1 MAELSEVRRRSHTFR
16 ASGRVLTG
24 LPVLALLFSLGVAD
38 ARPAGAATN
47 LVTNPG
53 FETLGTDK
61 FPTCWEQSGWGTNT
75 AAFSVSTKAHTGTKA
90 LQITV
95 TKAGT
100 GDRKAMMA
108 ENTTCAP
115 KVTPGHQYQ
124 LGLSY
129 MTSTPN
135 TTITMFRHDTKTGWQ
150 YWTDLKT
157 LPVTATYKAA
167 SVETPVVPA
176 GTDQV
181 TWGVSIYGVG
191 TLVTDDYTMA
201 DATPATGGTCTAGAA
216 CTAGAWQILPFNAP
230 VRAVHVVL
238 MKDGKVLMV
247 AGSGND
253 PNAFAAGTFTSAV
266 YDPAAGT
273 FKVIPTPTDM
283 FCSGHVQLANGKVL
297 ILGGNAA
304 YPAADG
310 SHGYEGLK
318 SSYEFDPDTETY
330 TKVNDMNDAH
340 WYPSATELG
349 NGDVLAF
356 GGLKADS
363 TGSVTA
369 EDFSAATNS
378 WLPMNKVNQTWSYWG
393 LYPAMILR
401 QDGSLFYTGS
411 HVFGNNIPGTGSAL
425 YNYGTNT
432 VTSVSGLQD
441 PNERDQSMSV
451 LLPPAQNQEVLTVGG
466 GNIDTNVDAN
476 RYTDLI
482 NLSAATPAYTH
493 GPLLPQGTVTGGAKE
508 TGAQG
513 KMYVSL
519 VVLPNGKVLETG
531 GGLHDREDPVYEA
544 SMYDPVANTFTPVA
558 SDQVPR
564 TYHSSAFLLPDGRVM
579 AIGNNPG
586 DGTFD
591 MRVSVYSPPYLF
603 QGARPVI
610 KSVASK
616 EWTYGSTQTVT
627 VDRAI
632 GTAELIRPA
641 AVTHSS
647 DPNQRYVALP
657 VTASG
662 NTLHLN
668 VTSNPNLAPPGWYM
682 LYVTDAKGVPSI
694 ATWVHL
700 T

>member
-1 MAELSEVRRRSHTFR
+1 MVELRRHSRFSRSPER
-16 ASGRVLTG
+16 ILTG
-24 LPVLALLFSLGVAD
+24 LLSVLVLVLALGLAN
-38 ARPAGAATN
+38 ARPAHASAN
-47 LVTNPG
+47 LVVNPG
-53 FETLGTDK
+53 FEQLGSGNW
-61 FPTCWEQSGWGTNT
+61 PVCWEQSGWGSNT
-75 AAFSVSTKAHTGTKA
+75 AAFSVSSQSNTGSHA
-90 LQITV
+90 MQITM
-95 TKAGT
+95 TAAGT
-100 GDRKAMMA
+100 GDRKAMMT
-108 ENTTCAP
+108 ENSSCAP
-115 KVTPGHQYQ
+115 AVTPGHQYL
-124 LGLSY
+124 LGLDY
-129 MTSTPN
+129 MTSTPDSVV
-135 TTITMFRHDTKTGWQ
+135 TMFRHDTQNGWQ

-157 LPVTATYKAA
+157 LPVSATYAQT
-167 SVETPVVPA
+167 SVETPAIPA
-176 GTDQV
+176 NTDMV

-191 TLVTDDYTMA
+191 TLVTDDYTMY
-201 DATPATGGTCTAGAA
+201 DATAAVTGTGCSAGTA
-216 CTAGAWQILPFNAP
+216 CTAGVWQTLPFNSP
-230 VRAVHVVL
+230 VRSIHVVL
-238 MKDGKVLMV
+238 LKNGKILMV

-266 YDPAAGT
+266 YDPVAET
-273 FKVIPTPTDM
+273 FQVIPTPSDM
-283 FCSGHVQLANGKVL
+283 FCSGHVQLANGDVL

-310 SHGYEGLK
+310 SHGYEGLN
-318 SSYEFDPDTETY
+318 SSYLFDPDTNTY
-330 TKVNDMNDAH
+330 VKVNNLNDGH

-369 EDFSAATNS
+369 EYFSAASNS
-378 WLPMNKVNQTWSYWG
+378 WLPLNQVNQTWSYWG

-401 QDGSLFYTGS
+401 QDGTLFYTGS
-411 HVFGNNIPGTGSAL
+411 HVFGNNISGTGSDL
-425 YNYGTNT
+425 YNYTTNT
-432 VTSVSGLQD
+432 ITSVSGLQD
-441 PNERDQSMSV
+441 KDNRDQSMSV

-466 GNIDTNVDAN
+466 GNVSTNVDAN
-476 RYTDLI
+476 RDTDLI
-482 NLSAATPAYTH
+482 NLSAATPTYTA
-493 GPLLPQGTVTGGAKE
+493 GPQLPQGTVTGGATE
-508 TGAQG
+508 TGTQG

-544 SMYDPVANTFTPVA
+544 SMYDPIANTFTPVA
-558 SDQVPR
+558 ADQVPR

-586 DGTFD
+586 DGSFD

-603 QGARPVI
+603 DGARPQI
-610 KSVASK
+610 TSVGST
-616 EWTYGSTQTVT
+616 EWHYGSTQTVT
-627 VDRAI
+627 VDRTV

-657 VTASG
+657 VTANG
-662 NTLHLN
+662 NTLSLN

-682 LYVTDAKGVPSI
+682 LFVTDANGVPSV